1 MKRIFYFLFVL
12 VFVSCNRNTE
22 TEKFQS
28 DRSNVVDVSK
38 KLKELYTDEVLIGAY
53 PKLHLGCGYLI
64 VKDYKSYEKLMH
76 FFSLENFEYVLS
88 VGDIGQGPKE
98 ITNIGHLEV
107 DEERRKLYV
116 SDHGKNKVLSYDI
129 DSLIASPTSYD
140 FQTKVRIKEGLFPSS
155 YCYINDTLSY
165 ARVIKPTSASTFEQ
179 GVGKWNMVTGEMEMM
194 PYSHPDVEM
203 KRSLFDVSLK
213 NNIYAEVY
221 LRHDLIS
228 ICDLNGNLKCN
239 IYGPDW
245 NGGGRSRISCF
256 GGVEV
261 TDKYIIASYSGGNY
275 DKEYNPKRILIFDME
290 GDYIKTLDFEREII
304 DFCYDHVH
312 NRIILSFNDD
322 MQFGYLDLNGLI

>member
-1 MKRIFYFLFVL
+1 MKRILYILFVL
-12 VFVSCNRNTE
+12 VLAGCNRNTD
-22 TEKFQS
+22 TGKFQS
-28 DRSNVVDVSK
+28 DRNNVVDVGN

-64 VKDYKSYEKLMH
+64 VSDYKSYEKLIH
-76 FFSLENFEYVLS
+76 FFSLENFDHVLS
-88 VGDIGQGPKE
+88 IGDVGQGPKE
-98 ITNIGHLEV
+98 ITSIGHLEV
-107 DEERRKLYV
+107 DEEHRKLYV

-129 DSLIASPTSYD
+129 DSLIASPASYE

-165 ARVIKPTSASTFEQ
+165 ARIIRPTSASTFEQ

-194 PYSHPDVEM
+194 PYSHPDIEM

-213 NNIYAEVY
+213 HNIYAEVY

-245 NGGGRSRISCF
+245 NRGGRSHISCF
-256 GGVEV
+256 GGVQV
-261 TDKYIIASYSGGNY
+261 TDDYIMASYSGGNY
-275 DKEYNPKRILIFDME
+275 DKEYDPRKILIFDME
-290 GDYIKTLDFEREII
+290 GDYIKTLDFKREII